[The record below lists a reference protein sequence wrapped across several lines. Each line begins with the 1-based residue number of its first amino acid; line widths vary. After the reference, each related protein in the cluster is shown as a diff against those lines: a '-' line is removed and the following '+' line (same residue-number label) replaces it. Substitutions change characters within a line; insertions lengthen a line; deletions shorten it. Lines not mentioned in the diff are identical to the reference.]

1 MKGGED
7 YNKNMTTS
15 AVLGEIKHQQVG
27 KVPLVILPLAEW
39 RKVEAILEDYEML
52 RSLEYRKSIAE
63 SRKQIKQ
70 DKVRRLNLKTGAFEK
85 VQKP

>member
-1 MKGGED
+1 MAKLISD
-7 YNKNMTTS
+7 T
-15 AVLGEIKHQQVG
+15 L
-27 KVPLVILPLAEW
+27 LVVLPLAEW

-70 DKVRRLNLKTGAFEK
+70 GKVRRLNLKTGAFEK